1 MERNIKLL
9 AIFNFFTDLKFH
21 SAILILYF
29 VHVTGSFAL
38 GMSIFAVVQLF
49 AALFEI
55 PTGIFSDF
63 LGRKK
68 TLIIGA
74 SIAVLS
80 AILYAIG
87 INYWYLFLGAIAEGL
102 SRAWYSGNN
111 DALLHDSLRSLGKK
125 DLFDHYYG
133 RLSSMF
139 QLALAIGAV
148 VGGIMAYW
156 SFSLVMWLSVIP
168 QILCLITGFFIV
180 EPKRISRE
188 SSNIF
193 SHLKASAFFLWK
205 NKILRLVSLQDI
217 IAFGVNESTFHFR
230 AAFIA
235 TLWPTWAIGI
245 SKMFSYL
252 AAMTSYWYGS
262 RVIQK
267 IGAFKTLFIARIWGR
282 LTNFIALLYPT
293 IASPIIMPSSALT
306 YGAMNVAI
314 TSIMQKEFTNEQRA
328 TIASLNSFLGS
339 VFYSIFSLALG
350 VLADLSGPRLAL
362 LAAEFFMLPVL
373 FISWRLYKIN
383 QS

>member
-29 VHVTGSFAL
+29 VQVTGSFSL

-49 AALFEI
+49 SALFEI

-63 LGRKK
+63 IGRKN
-68 TLIIGA
+68 TLVIGTLFA
-74 SIAVLS
+74 IMS

-87 INYWYLFLGAIAEGL
+87 LNYWCLFFGAISEGL

-111 DALLHDSLRSLGKK
+111 DALLHDSLRDLGKK
-125 DLFDHYYG
+125 EFFDHYYG
-133 RLSSMF
+133 RISSMF
-139 QLALAIGAV
+139 QMALAIGAV
-148 VGGIMAYW
+148 VGSVMAYW

-168 QILCLITGFFIV
+168 QVLCMITGLFII
-180 EPKRISRE
+180 EPKQKSRE

-217 IAFGVNESTFHFR
+217 LAFGVNESTFQFR

-235 TLWPTWAIGI
+235 TLWPTWAVGI
-245 SKMFSYL
+245 SKMLSYL
-252 AAMTSYWYGS
+252 AAMISYWYGS

-267 IGAFKTLFIARIWGR
+267 LGAFKTLYIARIWGR
-282 LTNFIALLYPT
+282 LSNFSALLYPT
-293 IASPIIMPSSALT
+293 LASPIIMPSSALI

-339 VFYSIFSLALG
+339 IFYSIFSLALG
-350 VLADLSGPRLAL
+350 FIADQMGPRLAL
-362 LAAEFFMLPVL
+362 LIAEFFMLPVL
-373 FISWRLYKIN
+373 YISWKLHTIK
-383 QS
+383 SS